1 MADPKTIL
9 VLPGT
14 KLSVNRLVKRG
25 AQAIAGTAIGASTI
39 GIVMVLN
46 GLLSGHGST
55 WQWLRVWMSFIQRP
69 EIIVTMLLT
78 AFSTAVFVAWQRD
91 RERGR

>member
-9 VLPGT
+9 LLPGT

-25 AQAIAGTAIGASTI
+25 AQALAGTAIGAVAI
-39 GIVMVLN
+39 GFVMILN
-46 GLLSGHGST
+46 GLLSGHGSAL
-55 WQWLRVWMSFIQRP
+55 QWLRVWLTFIERP
-69 EIIVTMLLT
+69 EIIVTMLLA
-78 AFSTAVFVAWQRD
+78 AFSTAVFIAWQRD